1 MNWAGIPSRVRTR
14 EGKMPVNRIA
24 IAMVLLV
31 TSSVC
36 ATEYDDSQLLNLFID
51 RQQRSQIDALRSGT
65 VSDKGVRETNKVNL
79 NGYMRR
85 SDGNSV
91 VWVNDG
97 NTIEGT
103 RVDDLRVH
111 SKSVGRD
118 NKVTI
123 SVDGKTTRLKP
134 GETWIKETGKIV
146 DNY

>member
-1 MNWAGIPSRVRTR
+1 M
-14 EGKMPVNRIA
+14 
-24 IAMVLLV
+24 LLLA
-31 TSSVC
+31 TWSVY
-36 ATEYDDSQLLNLFID
+36 AAEYDESQLLNLFTD
-51 RQQRSQIDALRSGT
+51 RQQRSQIEALRSGA
-65 VSDKGVRETNKVNL
+65 VSDKGVRETNKINL

-85 SDGNSV
+85 SDGKSV

-111 SKSVGRD
+111 STSVGKD
-118 NKVTI
+118 SKVTI
-123 SVDGKTTRLKP
+123 SVDGKTARLKP

>member
-1 MNWAGIPSRVRTR
+1 MQ
-14 EGKMPVNRIA
+14 VNKIT
-24 IAMVLLV
+24 IGMLLLV
-31 TSSVC
+31 TWSVY
-36 ATEYDDSQLLNLFID
+36 AAEYDESQLLNLFTD
-51 RQQRSQIDALRSGT
+51 RQQRSQIEALRSGA
-65 VSDKGVRETNKVNL
+65 VSDKGERETNKINL

-85 SDGNSV
+85 SDGKSV

-111 SKSVGRD
+111 STSVGKD
-118 NKVTI
+118 SKVTI
-123 SVDGKTTRLKP
+123 SVDGKTARLKP

>member
-1 MNWAGIPSRVRTR
+1 MNWAGTPSRAPMR
-14 EGKMPVNRIA
+14 EGKMLVNRIA
-24 IAMVLLV
+24 LAILLLV
-31 TSSVC
+31 TWSVY
-36 ATEYDDSQLLNLFID
+36 ATEYDESQLLNLFTD
-51 RQQRSQIDALRSGT
+51 REQRSQIDALRSGA

-85 SDGNSV
+85 SDGKSV

-97 NTIEGT
+97 NTIEGA

-111 SKSVGRD
+111 SSSVGRD

-123 SVDGKTTRLKP
+123 SVDGKTARLKP

-146 DNY
+146 DNH

>member
-14 EGKMPVNRIA
+14 EGKMLVNKLA
-24 IAMVLLV
+24 IAMLLLV
-31 TSSVC
+31 TTSVY
-36 ATEYDDSQLLNLFID
+36 ATEYDESQLLNLFTD
-51 RQQRSQIDALRSGT
+51 RQQRAQIDALRTGT
-65 VSDKGVRETNKVNL
+65 VSEKGVRETNKVNL

-85 SDGNSV
+85 SDGKSV

-97 NTIEGT
+97 NTIEGS

-111 SKSVGRD
+111 SNSVGRD
-118 NKVTI
+118 SKVTI
-123 SVDGKTTRLKP
+123 SVDGKAARLKP

>member
-1 MNWAGIPSRVRTR
+1 MQ
-14 EGKMPVNRIA
+14 VNKIT
-24 IAMVLLV
+24 IGMLLLV
-31 TSSVC
+31 TWSVY
-36 ATEYDDSQLLNLFID
+36 AAEYDESQLLNLFTD
-51 RQQRSQIDALRSGT
+51 RQQRSQIEALRSGA
-65 VSDKGVRETNKVNL
+65 VSDKGVRETNKINL

-85 SDGNSV
+85 SDGKSV

-111 SKSVGRD
+111 STSVGKD
-118 NKVTI
+118 SKVTI
-123 SVDGKTTRLKP
+123 SVDGKTARLKP

>member
-1 MNWAGIPSRVRTR
+1 ML
-14 EGKMPVNRIA
+14 VNKLA
-24 IAMVLLV
+24 IGMLLLV
-31 TSSVC
+31 TSSVD
-36 ATEYDDSQLLNLFID
+36 ASGYDDSQLLNLFTD
-51 RQQRSQIDALRSGT
+51 RQQRSQIDALRSGS
-65 VSDKGVRETNKVNL
+65 VSDEGIRETNKVNL

-85 SDGNSV
+85 SDGKSV

-111 SKSVGRD
+111 SSSVGRD

-123 SVDGKTTRLKP
+123 SVDGKTARLKP

-146 DNY
+146 DNH